1 MIKSD
6 RRGLLFLISLLVV
19 ISALIGFL
27 ADTEY
32 SSDNINYPTDSTL
45 HLNLSRHDEDVA
57 DAYALPSRKVE
68 TFCFDPNTADSTQ
81 LLRLGLQPWQ
91 VRNIYKYR
99 AHGGVY
105 QCKEDFAYVYG
116 LTAKDYKRL
125 APYIRISSD
134 YLPASSLPEVRKGKQ
149 HSNYTITTNDY
160 HSTEQDIKDKA
171 YSPKIKPGETLKI
184 NSSDTTELKKIPGIG
199 SYYARRIVD
208 YRTRLGGYVS
218 KEQLLEI
225 DDFPAKAIAYINID
239 SDNIKKINLNKSSLA
254 QIKRHPY
261 TNYYQASAI
270 VNYRRLHGIIKSIS
284 ELRLLKEFSPEDL
297 KRIEP
302 YVTY

>member
-1 MIKSD
+1 M
-6 RRGLLFLISLLVV
+6 LFLLSLFV
-19 ISALIGFL
+19 IFAVLTGYF

-32 SSDNINYPTDSTL
+32 SNDIVNNSADTTL
-45 HLNLSRHDEDVA
+45 HKNPSQHKEETA
-57 DAYALPSRKVE
+57 DAYAVPTRKVE
-68 TFCFDPNTADSTQ
+68 TFYFDPNTADSTQ

-91 VRNIYKYR
+91 VRNIYKFR
-99 AHGGVY
+99 ARGGVY

-125 APYIRISSD
+125 APYIHISSD
-134 YLPASSLPEVRKGKQ
+134 YLPASSLTEVRNGRQRTYSQRAQYHNHSIEYNFKEKG
-149 HSNYTITTNDY
+149 YT
-160 HSTEQDIKDKA
+160 
-171 YSPKIKPGETLKI
+171 PKIKDGETLKI

-239 SDNIKKINLNKSSLA
+239 SDNIKKININKSSLA
-254 QIKRHPY
+254 QIKHHPY
-261 TNYYQASAI
+261 INYYQASAI
-270 VNYRRLHGIIKSIS
+270 VNYRRLHGMIKSIN
-284 ELRLLKEFSPEDL
+284 ELHLMKEFSQEDL

>member
-116 LTAKDYKRL
+116 LTAKD
-125 APYIRISSD
+125 
-134 YLPASSLPEVRKGKQ
+134 
-149 HSNYTITTNDY
+149 
-160 HSTEQDIKDKA
+160 
-171 YSPKIKPGETLKI
+171 
-184 NSSDTTELKKIPGIG
+184 
-199 SYYARRIVD
+199 
-208 YRTRLGGYVS
+208 
-218 KEQLLEI
+218 
-225 DDFPAKAIAYINID
+225 
-239 SDNIKKINLNKSSLA
+239 
-254 QIKRHPY
+254 
-261 TNYYQASAI
+261 
-270 VNYRRLHGIIKSIS
+270 
-284 ELRLLKEFSPEDL
+284 
-297 KRIEP
+297 
-302 YVTY
+302 

>member
-91 VRNIYKYR
+91 R
-99 AHGGVY
+99 
-105 QCKEDFAYVYG
+105 
-116 LTAKDYKRL
+116 
-125 APYIRISSD
+125 
-134 YLPASSLPEVRKGKQ
+134 
-149 HSNYTITTNDY
+149 
-160 HSTEQDIKDKA
+160 
-171 YSPKIKPGETLKI
+171 
-184 NSSDTTELKKIPGIG
+184 
-199 SYYARRIVD
+199 
-208 YRTRLGGYVS
+208 
-218 KEQLLEI
+218 
-225 DDFPAKAIAYINID
+225 
-239 SDNIKKINLNKSSLA
+239 
-254 QIKRHPY
+254 
-261 TNYYQASAI
+261 
-270 VNYRRLHGIIKSIS
+270 
-284 ELRLLKEFSPEDL
+284 
-297 KRIEP
+297 
-302 YVTY
+302 